1 LAIKLLI
8 RLSVLLQTIFKT
20 NFIKMKNLVK
30 SIAFIAVVFSSV
42 IASAQQMPQ
51 RSPQERAQNQTQWMQ
66 KNLGINEDQNKKVY
80 DIIFKHAQ
88 EMDAARNSAAGE
100 DRRSAMQNIAA
111 SRDADL
117 KNVLTGEQ
125 FQKYQAHE
133 QQAKDK
139 MREHRSEMQNRGGN

>member
-1 LAIKLLI
+1 MAIKLLI
-8 RLSVLLQTIFKT
+8 RLYVLLQTIFKT
-20 NFIKMKNLVK
+20 NLFKMKNLVK
-30 SIAFIAVVFSSV
+30 SIALIAVVFSSV

-66 KNLGINEDQNKKVY
+66 RNLGISEDQNKKVY

-111 SRDADL
+111 GRDAEL